1 MKKTKKSILIFLVL
15 LISFSPV
22 SSSSLLIYSQADEE
36 DEYYE
41 EISGYQEWTE
51 NKTIAKTINV
61 NPGATLVVKNGVT
74 LTIENGGSINIEGNM
89 VISGTMKSPVII
101 KKAEDAGNYAITVQ
115 ESGKLVM
122 RNADVSGGGYG
133 MYGFEKKSLFNTAI
147 AYGAVQGAICIAGG
161 WLDVEGSSFHDNT
174 VAISVDDQNVD
185 RIKVNRS
192 KFFDNDNYDV
202 YYSEDSGEIIN
213 FKYNWWGREDGP
225 EKNCESDGECWY
237 VKLER
242 AVNVSNWL
250 TEPDFRDPVIIIPG
264 ILGSQEVFGIRVLDP
279 IFGTYDSLFKTFEG
293 NGYDYDENLFTFPY
307 EWHDS
312 NIEKAQMLAEKIRD
326 IKGKN
331 NWPKV
336 DIVAH
341 SMGGLLAREYIE
353 SDYYQN
359 DVDQLITLG
368 TPHNGAPEDYL
379 AWDGG

>member
-161 WLDVEGSSFHDNT
+161 WLDVEGSSFHD
-174 VAISVDDQNVD
+174 
-185 RIKVNRS
+185 
-192 KFFDNDNYDV
+192 
-202 YYSEDSGEIIN
+202 
-213 FKYNWWGREDGP
+213 
-225 EKNCESDGECWY
+225 
-237 VKLER
+237 
-242 AVNVSNWL
+242 
-250 TEPDFRDPVIIIPG
+250 
-264 ILGSQEVFGIRVLDP
+264 
-279 IFGTYDSLFKTFEG
+279 
-293 NGYDYDENLFTFPY
+293 
-307 EWHDS
+307 
-312 NIEKAQMLAEKIRD
+312 
-326 IKGKN
+326 
-331 NWPKV
+331 
-336 DIVAH
+336 
-341 SMGGLLAREYIE
+341 
-353 SDYYQN
+353 
-359 DVDQLITLG
+359 
-368 TPHNGAPEDYL
+368 
-379 AWDGG
+379 